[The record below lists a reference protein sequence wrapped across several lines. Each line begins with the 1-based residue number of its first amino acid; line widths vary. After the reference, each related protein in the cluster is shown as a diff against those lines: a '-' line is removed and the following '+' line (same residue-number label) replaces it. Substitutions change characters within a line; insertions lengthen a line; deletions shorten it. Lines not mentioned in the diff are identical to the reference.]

1 MCEICGVREE
11 QLATCYE
18 SYEKVCCV
26 LPEVADELGIPANV
40 VVAAGAGD
48 NAAAAVGLSLIH
60 IYGLLESRCEKLFL
74 QAVSGRIFQGG

>member
-18 SYEKVCCV
+18 SYEKVGCV

-48 NAAAAVGLSLIH
+48 NAAAL
-60 IYGLLESRCEKLFL
+60 
-74 QAVSGRIFQGG
+74 